1 MFDEK
6 DLLARLQN
14 GETMDDIAKE
24 LTAALNAA
32 NKEYEIQKE
41 KQKREEE
48 EMWRKKEAEVQKK
61 IDLES
66 IIDDF
71 VDWAQIYGECP
82 LIVKYL
88 KDMSAEEMLEALPV
102 VEKAVK
108 VREDMERWLAE
119 DLKSHLAIFKAPAE
133 KELKPAMKTAAKP
146 ADKSAD
152 DILEAFL
159 KSVNW

>member
-14 GETMDDIAKE
+14 GETMDDIAKD
-24 LTAALNAA
+24 LSAALNAA

-41 KQKREEE
+41 KQKKEEE
-48 EMWRKKEAEVQKK
+48 EMWRKKEQEVQKK

-71 VDWAQIYGECP
+71 IDWAQIYDECP
-82 LIVKYL
+82 LIVKEL
-88 KDMSAEEMLEALPV
+88 KTMSGEEMLEAIPV

-108 VREDMERWLAE
+108 VRKDMEQWLATSPVAK
-119 DLKSHLAIFKAPAE
+119 LTA
-133 KELKPAMKTAAKP
+133 KPAAKTTKIAAKP
-146 ADKSAD
+146 IDKTTDTD
-152 DILEAFL
+152 DILESFM
-159 KSVNW
+159 KIMGW

>member
-1 MFDEK
+1 MKGDIYMFNEK

-14 GETMDDIAKE
+14 GETMDDIAKD
-24 LTAALNAA
+24 LSAALNAA

-48 EMWRKKEAEVQKK
+48 EMWRKKEEEVQKK

-66 IIDDF
+66 IINDF
-71 VDWAQIYGECP
+71 VDWAQIYDECP

-88 KDMSAEEMLEALPV
+88 KTMSGEEMLEAIPV

-108 VREDMERWLAE
+108 VREDMDKWLA
-119 DLKSHLAIFKAPAE
+119 SFTVP
-133 KELKPAMKTAAKP
+133 AAKV
-146 ADKSAD
+146 ARSTKKDIDKKAG
-152 DILEAFL
+152 DILETFM
-159 KSVNW
+159 KTMGW

>member
-48 EMWRKKEAEVQKK
+48 EMWRKKEQEVQKK

-71 VDWAQIYGECP
+71 IDWAQIYGECP
-82 LIVKYL
+82 LIVKEL
-88 KDMSAEEMLEALPV
+88 KEMSAEEMLEAIPV

-108 VREDMERWLAE
+108 VRKDMENWFAT
-119 DLKSHLAIFKAPAE
+119 FKMPDV
-133 KELKPAMKTAAKP
+133 KVTKPATKAVDKTT
-146 ADKSAD
+146 D
-152 DILEAFL
+152 DLLESFL
-159 KSVNW
+159 KNMGW

>member
-48 EMWRKKEAEVQKK
+48 EMWRKKEQEVQKK
-61 IDLES
+61 IDLEN

-71 VDWAQIYGECP
+71 IDWAQIYDECP
-82 LIVKYL
+82 LIVKEL
-88 KDMSAEEMLEALPV
+88 KTMSGEEMLEAIPV

-108 VREDMERWLAE
+108 VRKDMENWFAT
-119 DLKSHLAIFKAPAE
+119 FKMPDVKAT
-133 KELKPAMKTAAKP
+133 KPAAKAAN
-146 ADKSAD
+146 KSAD
-152 DILEAFL
+152 DIVETFL
-159 KSVNW
+159 KNMGW

>member
-41 KQKREEE
+41 KQKKEEE
-48 EMWRKKEAEVQKK
+48 EMWRKKEQEVQKK

-71 VDWAQIYGECP
+71 IDWAQIYDECP
-82 LIVKYL
+82 LAVKHL
-88 KDMSAEEMLEALPV
+88 KTMSAEDMLEIIPI

-108 VREDMERWLAE
+108 AREDMEKWLV
-119 DLKSHLAIFKAPAE
+119 SFKAPAA
-133 KELKPAMKTAAKP
+133 KVATPAVKTT
-146 ADKSAD
+146 D
-152 DILEAFL
+152 DLLGEFL
-159 KSVNW
+159 KNMGW

>member
-1 MFDEK
+1 MFNEK

-71 VDWAQIYGECP
+71 IDWAQIYGECP

-108 VREDMERWLAE
+108 VREDMEKWVA
-119 DLKSHLAIFKAPAE
+119 SFKESAE
-133 KELKPAMKTAAKP
+133 KVATRPVIKTTPAVKAS
-146 ADKSAD
+146 DKSAD
-152 DILEAFL
+152 DLLESFL
-159 KSVNW
+159 KSVGW

>member
-1 MFDEK
+1 MKGDIYMFNEK

-48 EMWRKKEAEVQKK
+48 EMWRKKEEEVQKK

-71 VDWAQIYGECP
+71 VDWAHIYGECP

-88 KDMSAEEMLEALPV
+88 KSMSAEEMLEAIPV

-108 VREDMERWLAE
+108 VRKDMDNWLA
-119 DLKSHLAIFKAPAE
+119 SITVP
-133 KELKPAMKTAAKP
+133 AAKV
-146 ADKSAD
+146 ARSTKKDIDKKAD
-152 DILEAFL
+152 DILETFM
-159 KSVNW
+159 KTMGW

>member
-48 EMWRKKEAEVQKK
+48 EMWRKKEEEVQKK
-61 IDLES
+61 IDLAN
-66 IIDDF
+66 IMDDF
-71 VDWAQIYGECP
+71 MDWAQIYGECP
-82 LIVKYL
+82 LIVKEL
-88 KDMSAEEMLEALPV
+88 KHMSAEEMLEAIPV
-102 VEKAVK
+102 VENAVK
-108 VREDMERWLAE
+108 VRKDMEKWLA
-119 DLKSHLAIFKAPAE
+119 SFKESAE
-133 KELKPAMKTAAKP
+133 KVARPAMKTAAKP
-146 ADKSAD
+146 AYKSTN
-152 DILEAFL
+152 DILDSFL
-159 KSVNW
+159 KSMGW

>member
-1 MFDEK
+1 MFNEK
-6 DLLARLQN
+6 DLLVRLQN

-48 EMWRKKEAEVQKK
+48 EMWRKKEEEVQKK

-71 VDWAQIYGECP
+71 IDWAQIYGECP

-88 KDMSAEEMLEALPV
+88 KHMSGEEMLEAIPV

-108 VREDMERWLAE
+108 VREDMENWLA
-119 DLKSHLAIFKAPAE
+119 SFKESAE
-133 KELKPAMKTAAKP
+133 KVSRPAIKATPAMKAI
-146 ADKSAD
+146 DKKAD
-152 DILEAFL
+152 DILETFM
-159 KSVNW
+159 KNMGW